1 MSEQP
6 LQLGTAGLFG
16 LHKQADF
23 DTIYTTNDFYWFPFT
38 GCDFSPVQRQGALP
52 MESGAKS
59 LPRGVFKAG
68 VHAAGGLDF
77 IPRLE
82 NRFGWI
88 LEAVCG
94 DASFYDDQTIA
105 QVIAEAGA
113 TAGVDTHLFG
123 FQDADEFAI
132 PYLTTRRLLPHD
144 TAASQVG
151 EIIQDVRIGAFTLN
165 VMGQQIVTARI
176 DMLGR
181 MKPTVPLDLNPNWP
195 DPTYDAD
202 DTFMVTSCAG
212 SVKLSITDGTP
223 STLTAFDVRTAS
235 LIWTNNLLPPQA
247 GARIGSPHPR
257 DFPVLSRGIGI
268 NVIVYVADYD
278 LYMQTLGGPAN
289 PVADTGWSC
298 TPLKGDIDVTLLS
311 PAEIASTG
319 EYYTLRYRTDQ
330 ANINWMTRPIVL
342 VPNQPVLVQ
351 MTGMVA
357 PVSSGRP
364 FYIYLQ
370 NATNAEYA

>member
-16 LHKQADF
+16 LHKQTDF
-23 DTIYTTNDFYWFPFT
+23 DTIYTTNDFHWFPFT
-38 GCDFSPVQRQGALP
+38 GCDFGPVQRQGALP
-52 MESGAKS
+52 MESGAQS

-82 NRFGWI
+82 NRFGWV

-94 DASFYDDQTIA
+94 DASTYGIEGTI
-105 QVIAEAGA
+105 QDYIDTTGP
-113 TAGVDTHLFG
+113 TAGIHAHLFG
-123 FQDADEFAI
+123 FQDADEFSI

-144 TAASQVG
+144 TPASEVG
-151 EIIQDVRIGAFTLN
+151 EIIQDARIGAFTLN

-181 MKPTVPLDLNPNWP
+181 MKAAVPLDIFPGWAT
-195 DPTYDAD
+195 PTYDAD

-212 SVKLSITDGTP
+212 SVQLSITDGEP
-223 STLTAFDVRTAS
+223 SALTSFDVRTAS

-247 GARIGSPHPR
+247 GARVGSPHPR
-257 DFPVLSRGIGI
+257 DFPVLSRNIGV

-278 LYMQTLGGPAN
+278 LYVQTFGGPDS
-289 PVADTGWSC
+289 PVTDTGWSC
-298 TPLKGDIDVTLLS
+298 TPLKGDIDVTLQS
-311 PAEIASTG
+311 PAEIGTTG
-319 EYYTLRYRTDQ
+319 EFYQLRYLTTQ
-330 ANINWMTRPIVL
+330 GNVNWMTRPLVL
-342 VPNQPVLVQ
+342 VPNQPVLLQ
-351 MTGMVA
+351 MTGMIA

-370 NATNAEYA
+370 NDTAAYA